1 MSRTVNTAP
10 SIDQLT
16 SHLASSEDGT
26 PIEYISTGTGPGLVI
41 VHGTMQ
47 SAASQSELAAA
58 LAGSFTVHL
67 INRRGRGRS
76 GAYPAL
82 EAYDLALDVADAA
95 AVVAATGATA
105 IMGISSG
112 GIIAAEVALARPE
125 LAVVLFEPAL
135 VADGSLDLDAFLAR
149 FDPEAARGDV
159 PAYMVTALLGTQMGP
174 AFLRFFPRRM
184 LESST
189 RKMLAK
195 DVGAVPVG
203 GATMSELARAVPYD
217 MRIVAQRADRIG
229 DYAAIRGPVLL
240 ISAEKSPAYLRHAV
254 ERLREVLPEAR
265 VGTIPGAGHSA
276 TQNGK
281 EGGKPQVVAQVV
293 QRGLSTST
301 GTQHPQH

>member
-1 MSRTVNTAP
+1 MSRTVSTAP
-10 SIDQLT
+10 STDRLT
-16 SHLASSEDGT
+16 PHLVSSEDGT
-26 PIEYISTGTGPGLVI
+26 PIEYFSTGTGPGLVI

-58 LAGSFTVHL
+58 LAGTFTVHL
-67 INRRGRGRS
+67 VNRRGRGRS

-82 EAYDLALDVADAA
+82 ESYDLALEVADVS
-95 AVVAATGATA
+95 AVVAATGSTA
-105 IMGISSG
+105 VMGISSG
-112 GIIAAEVALARPE
+112 GIIAAEVALAQPS

-135 VADGSLDLDAFLAR
+135 VADGSLDLDAFLRR
-149 FDPEAARGDV
+149 FEPEAARGDV

-189 RKMLAK
+189 RKMIAK
-195 DVGAVPVG
+195 DPGTLPVG
-203 GATMSELARAVPYD
+203 GATMGELAQAVPYD

-254 ERLREVLPEAR
+254 GRLGELLPGAR
-265 VGTIPGAGHSA
+265 TGTIPSAGHSA
-276 TQNGK
+276 TQNAK
-281 EGGKPQVVAQVV
+281 DGGKPQAVAELV
-293 QRGLSTST
+293 RAGL
-301 GTQHPQH
+301 GATQH

>member
-1 MSRTVNTAP
+1 MSRTVSTAP
-10 SIDQLT
+10 STDPLT
-16 SHLASSEDGT
+16 SHLVSSEDGT
-26 PIEYISTGTGPGLVI
+26 PIEYFSTGTGPGLVI

-67 INRRGRGRS
+67 MNRRGRGRS

-82 EAYDLALDVADAA
+82 DRYDLALDVADAS
-95 AVVAATGATA
+95 AVVAATGATT

-112 GIIAAEVALARPE
+112 GIIAAEVALAHPG

-135 VADGSLDLDAFLAR
+135 VADDSLDLDAFLAR
-149 FDPEAARGDV
+149 FEPEAARGDV

-195 DVGAVPVG
+195 GGVVPVG
-203 GATMSELARAVPYD
+203 GATMHELATAVPYD
-217 MRIVAQRADRIG
+217 MRIVAQRADRID

-240 ISAEKSPAYLRHAV
+240 VTAEKSPAYLRHAV
-254 ERLREVLPEAR
+254 ERLRELLPGADF
-265 VGTIPGAGHSA
+265 GTIAGVGHSA
-276 TQNGK
+276 TQNVT
-281 EGGKPQVVAQVV
+281 EGGKPQVVADIVIHH
-293 QRGLSTST
+293 LS
-301 GTQHPQH
+301 H